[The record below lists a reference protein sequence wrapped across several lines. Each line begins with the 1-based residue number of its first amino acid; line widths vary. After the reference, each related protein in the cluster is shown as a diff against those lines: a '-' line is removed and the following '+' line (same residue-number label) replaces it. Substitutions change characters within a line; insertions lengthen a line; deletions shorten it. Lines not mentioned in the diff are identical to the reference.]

1 MTLRVT
7 LKLLNNMQKIEVLLD
22 KADIDMLELLQD
34 EISPIGA
41 EGSALYNLITQI
53 IAKTNGYPE
62 SRQVL

>member
-1 MTLRVT
+1 
-7 LKLLNNMQKIEVLLD
+7 MQKIEVLLD

-62 SRQVL
+62 SCQVL

>member
-1 MTLRVT
+1 
-7 LKLLNNMQKIEVLLD
+7 MQKIEVLLD

-53 IAKTNGYPE
+53 VATNNGYPE
-62 SRQVL
+62 SCQVL